1 MLGDD
6 EGPEDNDG
14 SWDGRGLTLGCEEVE
29 GLSLGLLL
37 GVDDGSEEVE
47 GLSLG
52 LLLRVDDGS
61 EEGSI
66 EG

>member
-37 GVDDGSEEVE
+37 GVDDGCA
-47 GLSLG
+47 LI
-52 LLLRVDDGS
+52 DGH
-61 EEGSI
+61 
-66 EG
+66 